1 MEITLLL
8 SSLALFM
15 VVLNSLT
22 IRVIKDVPVQI
33 SHSVSVLIPM
43 RNEEENARDCLA
55 SVANQQ
61 GLGNYE
67 ILVLDD
73 NSVDK
78 TADEVREF
86 SQVRLISGSNPP
98 EKWLGKLWAC
108 QQLFEE
114 SRHDYLVFLDAD
126 VRLNKNAIA
135 SSISKMQDWDFIS
148 PYPRQLTVGFTQ
160 KIFQPLLQWSWL
172 ASVPLFIAQRF
183 SIKSMAVANGQ
194 FLIVKRD
201 AYLKAGGHASV
212 KTEVLDDLMLARQLL
227 DKGFKG
233 GVAEASQVANCH
245 MYKGAK
251 DLFKG
256 YQKSLWKAFGS
267 FFGSIIAIFLL
278 VVTGLIP
285 LATAV
290 AGSNL
295 GLLAFLF
302 IFLSRVIS
310 SLRTGSL
317 PNTAILHPV
326 SIVVLI
332 GLMLY
337 SWFGRMTQ
345 TLTWRDRSLI

>member
-1 MEITLLL
+1 MEITLLFA
-8 SSLALFM
+8 SLALLM
-15 VVLNSLT
+15 VVINSLT

-33 SHSVSVLIPM
+33 PHGVSVLIPM
-43 RNEEENARDCLA
+43 RNEEENARNCLTG
-55 SVANQQ
+55 VVNQQ
-61 GLGNYE
+61 GLTNYE

-73 NSVDK
+73 NSIDK
-78 TADEVREF
+78 TSEEVRGF
-86 SQVRLISGSNPP
+86 SQVRLIAGSNPP

-108 QQLFEE
+108 QQLFEASQNE
-114 SRHDYLVFLDAD
+114 YLVFLDAD
-126 VRLNKNAIA
+126 VRLSKNAIA
-135 SSISKMQDWDFIS
+135 SSIAKMQDWDFIS
-148 PYPRQLTVGFTQ
+148 PYPRQLTVGFVQ

-201 AYLKAGGHASV
+201 AYLNAGGHASV

-233 GVAEASQVANCH
+233 GVAEASKVASCH
-245 MYKGAK
+245 MYKGAQ

-267 FFGSIIAIFLL
+267 AFGSIIAIFLL

-285 LATAV
+285 LALAV

-295 GLLAFLF
+295 GLIAFLLV
-302 IFLSRVIS
+302 FLSRVIS
-310 SLRTGSL
+310 SLRTGAL
-317 PNTAILHPV
+317 PNTAILHPF
-326 SIVVLI
+326 SIILLI
-332 GLMLY
+332 GLIVY
-337 SWFGRMTQ
+337 SWFGRLTQ

>member
-1 MEITLLL
+1 M
-8 SSLALFM
+8 
-15 VVLNSLT
+15 
-22 IRVIKDVPVQI
+22 
-33 SHSVSVLIPM
+33 
-43 RNEEENARDCLA
+43 
-55 SVANQQ
+55 
-61 GLGNYE
+61 G
-67 ILVLDD
+67 
-73 NSVDK
+73 
-78 TADEVREF
+78 
-86 SQVRLISGSNPP
+86 
-98 EKWLGKLWAC
+98 
-108 QQLFEE
+108 
-114 SRHDYLVFLDAD
+114 
-126 VRLNKNAIA
+126 
-135 SSISKMQDWDFIS
+135 DWDFIS
-148 PYPRQLTVGFTQ
+148 PYPRQLTVGFIQ

-201 AYLKAGGHASV
+201 AYSKAGGHASV

-245 MYKGAK
+245 MYKGSK

-285 LATAV
+285 LATTV
-290 AGSNL
+290 AGSSL

-326 SIVVLI
+326 SIIVLI
-332 GLMLY
+332 SLMIY
-337 SWFGRMTQ
+337 SWYGRLTQ